1 MLSPPPTN
9 KPVWILPNCQLS
21 VTQQTLSRM
30 NQLHKVLESLDKDI
44 TDDLHLLYD
53 SVSQIPGASD
63 VIDNIKMRLSSG
75 ITEIKAVI
83 ENRKAMSQET
93 KVQLIFNTNILSEED
108 KSKTQELIKIGKDLM
123 KTKLNT

>member
-1 MLSPPPTN
+1 
-9 KPVWILPNCQLS
+9 
-21 VTQQTLSRM
+21 M

-83 ENRKAMSQET
+83 ENRKAMSQVSGGT
-93 KVQLIFNTNILSEED
+93 CH
-108 KSKTQELIKIGKDLM
+108 
-123 KTKLNT
+123 